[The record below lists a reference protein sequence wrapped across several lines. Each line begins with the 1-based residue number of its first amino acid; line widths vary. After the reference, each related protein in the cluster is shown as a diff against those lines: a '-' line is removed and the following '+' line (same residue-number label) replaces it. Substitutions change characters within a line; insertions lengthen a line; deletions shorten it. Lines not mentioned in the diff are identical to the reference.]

1 MRTKQY
7 LQRRSLC
14 SFNEKAL
21 LGHLPIITTLAVAG
35 FFAGDATGL
44 ESAAA
49 GVFCTTDVGVGA
61 VVVAVLLVVIVAAA
75 GAELTK
81 TGSVEGMGLPSLVCN
96 FTT

>member
-1 MRTKQY
+1 M
-7 LQRRSLC
+7 
-14 SFNEKAL
+14 
-21 LGHLPIITTLAVAG
+21 AG

-44 ESAAA
+44 ERVAA
-49 GVFCTTDVGVGA
+49 GVFCTADVGVGVLVA
-61 VVVAVLLVVIVAAA
+61 AVLLVVIVTAT